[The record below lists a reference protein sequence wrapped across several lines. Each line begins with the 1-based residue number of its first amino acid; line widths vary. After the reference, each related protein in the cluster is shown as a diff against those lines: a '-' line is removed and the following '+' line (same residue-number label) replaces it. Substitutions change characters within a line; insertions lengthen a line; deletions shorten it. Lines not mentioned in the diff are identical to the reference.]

1 MCENQKHA
9 EDVDLDQIA
18 DDTHGFVGADL
29 ANLASK
35 AAVACIR
42 REALHIIDWAEE
54 GECSF
59 IYRYILRESCSQ
71 FDSLPLTYF
80 LLDWAEEDIPP
91 DFIAKLRVTASDFAK
106 VMVSLSPS
114 ATRDVQVSSP
124 TTSFADIGGLA
135 KVKEELKEMVSAP
148 VKYRHYYADIGVEPP
163 RGALMYGP
171 PGVGKT
177 MLAKAMANE
186 CSANFISIKGPQ
198 VRRRAR
204 AGGRAGGRAD
214 CVPSLRACRSVLHAR
229 SLPPPRFS
237 SASYACFALLR
248 AAPFVSS
255 PMPPPAHDEMVRRD
269 GTERARGV

>member
-1 MCENQKHA
+1 MTDYSTNRPNAIDPALRRAGRFDAEICIPVPSRDGRREILDIVCENQKHA
-9 EDVDLDQIA
+9 DDVDLDQIA

-54 GECSF
+54 
-59 IYRYILRESCSQ
+59 
-71 FDSLPLTYF
+71 
-80 LLDWAEEDIPP
+80 DIPP
-91 DFIAKLRVTASDFAK
+91 DFIAKLRVTAADFAK

-114 ATRDVQVSSP
+114 ATRDVQVTSP

-135 KVKEELKEMVSAP
+135 KVKAELKEMVSAP

-198 VRRRAR
+198 VRAR
-204 AGGRAGGRAD
+204 GRAWEKGRA
-214 CVPSLRACRSVLHAR
+214 
-229 SLPPPRFS
+229 
-237 SASYACFALLR
+237 
-248 AAPFVSS
+248 
-255 PMPPPAHDEMVRRD
+255 
-269 GTERARGV
+269 